1 MKKEEYFLRLE
12 RALQFIEL
20 NLNENI
26 SLQMVSKKAFSS
38 LSHFHRIFF
47 AMTGYSLKDYIRKRR
62 LSNAALALVS
72 SQKKIIDLALEAQ
85 FETGES
91 FTRSFK
97 KMFGMSPKEFR
108 AQKKEFQTFRP
119 LEIRLDHFFVEN
131 LPKNIEFSFV
141 FLDKQIVMA
150 VKTRTT
156 LENNKQVTDIP
167 HFFDKC
173 MKEKLLN
180 NIPSIDDK
188 KIFGIYAD
196 MNDNEDFD
204 YAIGLLVQNT
214 QKLLPHYVTYTLP
227 RAEYARFT
235 VNGDSLPELVA
246 AWKYIYA
253 YWMPFSGRARQK
265 GLDFEVYHQEKIE
278 IYIPMKPSPSE

>member
-26 SLQMVSKKAFSS
+26 SLQTVSKKAFSS

-62 LSNAALALVS
+62 LSNAALELVT
-72 SQKKIIDLALEAQ
+72 SQKKVIDLALDAQ
-85 FETGES
+85 FETPET
-91 FTRSFK
+91 FTRAFK

-108 AQKKEFQTFRP
+108 IQKKEFEIFRP

-131 LPKNIEFSFV
+131 LPQNMEFSFV
-141 FLDKQIVMA
+141 FLEKQMVMA

-156 LENNKQVTDIP
+156 LENNKQVKDIP
-167 HFFDKC
+167 GFF
-173 MKEKLLN
+173 KECLKKKLLN

-196 MNDNEDFD
+196 MNDDEDFD

-214 QKLLPHYVTYTLP
+214 KKPLQNYVAYTLP

-235 VNGDSLPELVA
+235 VIGNSVPELVA

-278 IYIPMKPSPSE
+278 IYIPMKPSPS

>member
-26 SLQMVSKKAFSS
+26 SLQTVSKKAFSS

-62 LSNAALALVS
+62 LSNAALELVT
-72 SQKKIIDLALEAQ
+72 SQKKVIDLALDAQ
-85 FETGES
+85 FETPET
-91 FTRSFK
+91 FARAFK

-108 AQKKEFQTFRP
+108 IQKKEFEIFRP

-131 LPKNIEFSFV
+131 LPQNIEFSFV
-141 FLDKQIVMA
+141 FLEKQIVMA

-156 LENNKQVTDIP
+156 LENNKQVKDIP
-167 HFFDKC
+167 RFFETC

-180 NIPSIDDK
+180 LSCGGQVGN
-188 KIFGIYAD
+188 
-196 MNDNEDFD
+196 
-204 YAIGLLVQNT
+204 
-214 QKLLPHYVTYTLP
+214 
-227 RAEYARFT
+227 
-235 VNGDSLPELVA
+235 A
-246 AWKYIYA
+246 A
-253 YWMPFSGRARQK
+253 
-265 GLDFEVYHQEKIE
+265 
-278 IYIPMKPSPSE
+278 